1 MSSIHRERHI
11 PSLRKAVIPVSV
23 TGGNVMGLKQMNKTA
38 VIRLLLRK
46 SPLTKAEV
54 ASRAELTFA
63 TVSNLITEMQSEGL
77 VLEAGYAESN
87 GGRKPVLYSVNP
99 DAFSF
104 IGIDLQVEK
113 IVCVLTNFEGTL
125 VHSDMM
131 TYRVEEGPHNTVRV
145 IQTLVQKVL
154 EATHT
159 LLDKVPAIGVSA
171 PGPIDNATGVIIS
184 PPNMPDGVTCR
195 YGILLS
201 SEFHLPCYLEKDAN
215 AAALGESRFG
225 AGKRM
230 WTTLCTLWWTLVS
243 AEASSFATK
252 FTEVFWMALVKLA
265 TPRWTLPDLLAT

>member
-1 MSSIHRERHI
+1 MVSSIHRERHI

-195 YGILLS
+195 YGICCPQSFTFPVIWRRMPTLQ
-201 SEFHLPCYLEKDAN
+201 HLENRVLALAKGCGRPCVHYGGRWYRRRPHRSQRNLP
-215 AAALGESRFG
+215 RFSG
-225 AGKRM
+225 
-230 WTTLCTLWWTLVS
+230 W
-243 AEASSFATK
+243 
-252 FTEVFWMALVKLA
+252 
-265 TPRWTLPDLLAT
+265 RW